1 MVEVNG
7 MAHVILTVSQFEKSR
22 AFYSDLLPFLGMTL
36 VFDGADFCYHVGG
49 RTAIGI
55 QRCDE
60 EYADERFV
68 QGRVGLHH
76 LCLRARSR
84 EHVDL
89 AGAKAAESS
98 VPRSCAARK
107 TAYGRPVITTS
118 YSRIPMAS
126 ASRST
131 SSPAKACWRQG
142 SALNHRKTTR
152 SSKPESK
159 CTYSGLPSA
168 RRRAVSAWSTVYRS
182 VVSSSVRATLYAAR
196 ALSGESQP
204 RFTVAATRSG
214 SRLSG
219 SP

>member
-60 EYADERFV
+60 EFADERFV

-84 EHVDL
+84 ADVDL
-89 AGAKAAESS
+89 AGAKAAELGATIVRGPEDGVWAPGYYYVLFEDPDGIRFEVNF
-98 VPRSCAARK
+98 VPGKGLLEAGVSLEPSQD
-107 TAYGRPVITTS
+107 YPV
-118 YSRIPMAS
+118 
-126 ASRST
+126 
-131 SSPAKACWRQG
+131 KQ
-142 SALNHRKTTR
+142 
-152 SSKPESK
+152 
-159 CTYSGLPSA
+159 
-168 RRRAVSAWSTVYRS
+168 V
-182 VVSSSVRATLYAAR
+182 
-196 ALSGESQP
+196 
-204 RFTVAATRSG
+204 
-214 SRLSG
+214 
-219 SP
+219 